1 MMKSQKQNEELEL
14 IKQLIKLIRE
24 LLDKLEH
31 KKTGL
36 SSEDL
41 P

>member
-1 MMKSQKQNEELEL
+1 MKNQKQNEELEQ
-14 IKQLIKLIRE
+14 IKLLIKLIKE

-31 KKTGL
+31 KNTGL

>member
-1 MMKSQKQNEELEL
+1 MKNQKQNEELEL

-31 KKTGL
+31 KKIGL